1 MMVLKPYWNTVKRA
15 IATVIVFAVLII
27 YLFPLYWMGLTSL
40 ESVSTI
46 LRFPPKLVPT
56 IAHWSNYL
64 HALTALPFDRYF
76 ANTFEIAIFEVVGAV
91 FSSALFG
98 FAFARL
104 RARGKNVLFLLVL
117 GGLMLPY
124 TVVMIPQYLL
134 FRDLGW
140 INTYLPLIV
149 PGYFGLPFLIFLFR
163 QFYSSIPQ
171 ELYDAAMVDGCGYLG
186 LFWRVTIPLSKPVLI
201 AAAIFNLTAVWND
214 FLPQLIYINSSS
226 KDTVALGLA
235 SFTASYGS
243 SPWNLL
249 MAASLT
255 VAMVPILAFVF
266 GQNQLLNGIV
276 VTMK

>member
-1 MMVLKPYWNTVKRA
+1 
-15 IATVIVFAVLII
+15 
-27 YLFPLYWMGLTSL
+27 
-40 ESVSTI
+40 
-46 LRFPPKLVPT
+46 
-56 IAHWSNYL
+56 
-64 HALTALPFDRYF
+64 
-76 ANTFEIAIFEVVGAV
+76 
-91 FSSALFG
+91 
-98 FAFARL
+98 
-104 RARGKNVLFLLVL
+104 
-117 GGLMLPY
+117 MLPY